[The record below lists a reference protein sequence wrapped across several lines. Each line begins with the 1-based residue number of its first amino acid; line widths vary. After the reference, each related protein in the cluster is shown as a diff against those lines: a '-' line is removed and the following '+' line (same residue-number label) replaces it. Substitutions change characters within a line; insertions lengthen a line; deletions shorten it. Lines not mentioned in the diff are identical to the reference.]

1 MTRSILF
8 ALALLVP
15 AGATLLAVALGA
27 ALIACALLLW
37 RLRRAA
43 QALRHSER
51 RHRALVE
58 DNGVGIWQVTPNGHT
73 VFLNGTMRQ
82 MLEIESAEDIGDRT
96 LDCFFTPESMATI
109 RSTRPLREQGMSS
122 SYEVELVG
130 RQGGHRNLLISGA
143 PIFGENGELA
153 SLIGTCLD
161 ISEHKAAERA
171 LRESDTRL
179 RMLTHH
185 DPLTGLI
192 NRRRFEQE
200 LRLQLSRARRYQVHG
215 ALLWCDID
223 RFKDLNDTLGHRAGD
238 ELLVRVA
245 ASLRHQVGD
254 THILARLGG
263 DEFAVLMPHA
273 GPEEAQQ
280 LAARLLEGVRGNPV
294 VLGGR
299 PIRPTAS
306 IGIVLFPQHGTGS
319 EELLSHADL
328 AMYQAKADGRNR
340 CLLYSGER
348 GWQAKISSDLG
359 QAERVREALEND
371 DFLVYLQPIRAIRPR
386 LETER
391 RETPRFELL
400 LRLRTH
406 DGTVLLPDAFLGI
419 AERFGVLR
427 QIDRWVVGRAMALIG
442 QERRAGRRLHLD
454 VNLSGGAFTDP
465 ELLPW
470 IQAELAAAGIEPG
483 CLALEITETAA
494 VTDLDQARTF
504 IETLKTLGC
513 QFAIDDFGVGFSS
526 FYYLKH
532 LPLDLLKIDG
542 SFIENLTRDPV
553 NQNLVRAIVA
563 MANGLGVRTVAEYV
577 GDDETL
583 DWLRRH
589 GVDYAQGYGI
599 GRPRPA
605 EDVLA
610 ELAAPAAGGRP
621 AGAACEPPPLADGLP
636 EANGAAGAAGIAAA
650 AEVAGAVKGAGAAAG
665 KLP

>member
-8 ALALLVP
+8 VLALPQPAAIAVLAAALA
-15 AGATLLAVALGA
+15 A
-27 ALIACALLLW
+27 ALAGCALLFQ
-37 RLRRAA
+37 RLRRAEHG
-43 QALRHSER
+43 LRNSER
-51 RHRALVE
+51 RHHALVE
-58 DNGVGIWQVTPNGHT
+58 DNGVGIWQVTPDGHT
-73 VFLNGTMRQ
+73 VYLNATMRR
-82 MLEIESAEDIGDRT
+82 MLEIESVAEIGDRT

-130 RQGGHRNLLISGA
+130 RNGGHRNLLISGA

-161 ISEHKAAERA
+161 VSGHKAAERA

-179 RMLTHH
+179 RLLTHH

-200 LRLQLSRARRYQVHG
+200 LRLQLTRARRYKVQG

-223 RFKDLNDTLGHRAGD
+223 RFKDINDTLGHRAGD

-254 THILARLGG
+254 AYILARLGG
-263 DEFAVLMPHA
+263 DEFAILMPQA
-273 GPEEAQQ
+273 GHEEAQE
-280 LAARLLEGVRGNPV
+280 LATRLLAGVQSNPV

-328 AMYQAKADGRNR
+328 AMYQAKGGGGNR
-340 CLLYSGER
+340 HALYSSER
-348 GWQAKISSDLG
+348 DWQAKISSELG
-359 QAERVREALEND
+359 HAERVREALEND
-371 DFLVYLQPIRAIRPR
+371 DFLIYLQPIRPIAPG
-386 LETER
+386 LELEH
-391 RETPRFELL
+391 REVPRFELL

-406 DGTVLLPDAFLGI
+406 DGTVLSPDEFLGI
-419 AERFGVLR
+419 AERRGILSQV
-427 QIDRWVVGRAMALIG
+427 DRWVVGRAIALIG
-442 QERRAGRRLHLD
+442 RERRTGRRLQLD

-465 ELLPW
+465 GLLPW
-470 IQAELAAAGIEPG
+470 IQAELTAAGVEPG

-504 IETLKTLGC
+504 IETLKSVGC

-542 SFIENLTRDPV
+542 SFIQNLTRDAV
-553 NQNLVRAIVA
+553 NQHLVRAIVE
-563 MANGLGVRTVAEYV
+563 MARGLGVRTVAEYV
-577 GDDETL
+577 GDEETL
-583 DWLRRH
+583 KWLRRH

-605 EDVLA
+605 EEVLA
-610 ELAAPAAGGRP
+610 ELAAAPPEPVESTESGPGGST
-621 AGAACEPPPLADGLP
+621 G
-636 EANGAAGAAGIAAA
+636 AA
-650 AEVAGAVKGAGAAAG
+650 AELA
-665 KLP
+665 